1 MCATGINPAIKGDCS
16 GLQSDVFVCIGK
28 SGYAT
33 TISTGTPV
41 PVTPTPA
48 QTGMVSGCLRFYDVQ
63 SGEGCA
69 DIVSQAGVA
78 QTDFYNW
85 KPGCKHELRRLAS
98 HRPALELPAQSRRP
112 LVELQ

>member
-1 MCATGINPAIKGDCS
+1 MSQKKPRQFQS
-16 GLQSDVFVCIGK
+16 GSCVSIASIGK

-33 TISTGTPV
+33 TISTGTLV
-41 PVTPTPA
+41 PVTPTPT

-69 DIVSQAGVA
+69 DIASQAGVA

-85 KPGCKHELRRLAS
+85 NPAVGTNCTGLQAS
-98 HRPALELPAQSRRP
+98 VFVCMELPAQSR
-112 LVELQ
+112 